1 MATLSPSLVTVDS
14 EEAVAG
20 QVLPDEGQAAVDP

>member
-1 MATLSPSLVTVDS
+1 LVTVDS

-20 QVLPDEGQAAVDP
+20 QVLPDEGESAVDP